1 MTRIFPN
8 LLWSALMTSAKAAHE
23 CGVTTADRILV
34 IEDDSAVRRALK
46 RLFELE
52 GYAVDLAA
60 DGTSGLELLRRTTP
74 SAVLLDLLLPDISG
88 QEICQKITQLSPKLP
103 VIVVSAKSDDVEKVV
118 LLEMG
123 AWDYVTKP
131 FSPRE
136 LLARVRAALRRSAQA
151 DVKDAFAFDD
161 VTLSVSKMELM
172 RGGQPISLTC
182 HEFKMLRFMVQNPD
196 RPISREEL
204 LRQVWGYLN
213 YRHTRTVDTHM
224 LKLRGKLER
233 DPSEPV
239 HFKTVHGFGYK
250 FVR

>member
-1 MTRIFPN
+1 
-8 LLWSALMTSAKAAHE
+8 
-23 CGVTTADRILV
+23 
-34 IEDDSAVRRALK
+34 
-46 RLFELE
+46 
-52 GYAVDLAA
+52 
-60 DGTSGLELLRRTTP
+60 
-74 SAVLLDLLLPDISG
+74 LLLPDISG
-88 QEICQKITQLSPKLP
+88 HEICQKIAQLVPRLP
-103 VIVVSAKSDDVEKVV
+103 VIVVSAKSDEAEKVV

-151 DVKDAFAFDD
+151 DGKDTFAFDD

-172 RGGQPISLTC
+172 RGSQSISLTC
-182 HEFKMLRFMVQNPD
+182 HEFKILKFMMQNPE

-213 YRHTRTVDTHM
+213 YPHTRTVDTHM
-224 LKLRGKLER
+224 LTLRQKLER
-233 DPSEPV
+233 EPSEPV